1 MIRSFSN
8 LAKIR
13 PFFSLAKM
21 VRSFSNLAKLI
32 RQFSSLDKMIR
43 SFSSL
48 AKTIRSFPTH
58 LTHLTTLVSTMAWT
72 HLTTQV
78 STMLTLPGTVYFQR
92 TKEVLI
98 QSKRMSQVI
107 LIVLILRSICS
118 KIQNPNT
125 VTMYTLQNRDL
136 SWLAEAHWT
145 LLILHVILGT
155 KRFGQCDDVTDSKH
169 CSAHNT

>member
-32 RQFSSLDKMIR
+32 RQFA
-43 SFSSL
+43 SL

-136 SWLAEAHWT
+136 SWLAEAYWT
-145 LLILHVILGT
+145 LLILHVTLGT

-169 CSAHNT
+169 CSAHNTSV